1 MITGAPGMSYVL
13 KTALLFTIAAV
24 LSTPVAAEET
34 TTKDM
39 HLSLSECI
47 EIALANNTEIA
58 QSRFSREIAVAR
70 IDQSRNSFLP
80 QLSSNY
86 GLSRS
91 ITGPRE
97 GAIFDQTTQTI
108 ITTLGE
114 DRVGGSQSVGS
125 SLSISIFNAATF
137 ANLAAN
143 KKTARAAEMD
153 LSVSRQQTTFQVKQ
167 RYFTL
172 LQRIEQF
179 DLAKEQV
186 SVSEESLRRE
196 KTMYEIGSRT
206 IADVLSAES
215 QLAGDRVA
223 LIARENDVAIA
234 RAQLGF
240 SLGLSPD
247 VNISPTEKTF
257 SVSPPPITYRE
268 SLERAEKGSPQILAQ
283 RHRMLASRDALKA
296 TKYNVR
302 FPSVTGSAGYS
313 WRLNQGDSFA
323 GVSDL
328 FVKNYSYNAGIS
340 VRIPIFNG
348 LNTVNTVKIQKLEY
362 LRSREQLDQAKR
374 QQAMDIRL
382 SFLNLERLRRS
393 ITANEAAVKATEENF
408 RLQDQ
413 RYNLGGGTFLERQ
426 QAQLQ
431 LFSARNQLV
440 QDRFQY
446 QIELAQLEQHVG
458 GSLVQ
463 ADE

>member
-1 MITGAPGMSYVL
+1 MSFVL
-13 KTALLFTIAAV
+13 KTALLFATAAV
-24 LSTPVAAEET
+24 LSAPVAAEET
-34 TTKDM
+34 ATRDM

-47 EIALANNTEIA
+47 EIALANNTDIA
-58 QSRFSREIAVAR
+58 QARFAREIAVAG
-70 IDQSRNSFLP
+70 IDQSRNAFLP
-80 QLSSNY
+80 SLGSNY
-86 GLSRS
+86 RISRS
-91 ITGPRE
+91 VTGPRE

-108 ITTLGE
+108 VTTLGR

-125 SLSISIFNAATF
+125 SLSINIFDAADF
-137 ANLAAN
+137 ANLAAS
-143 KKTARAAEMD
+143 KKSARAAEMD
-153 LSVSRQQTTFQVKQ
+153 FKESRQQTIFLVKQ
-167 RYFTL
+167 RYFIL
-172 LQRIEQF
+172 LQRTEQL

-215 QLAGDRVA
+215 QLASVRVA

-234 RAQLGF
+234 RAQLAF

-247 VNISPTEKTF
+247 VAILPTETAF
-257 SVSPPPITYRE
+257 SVTPAPVSYQE
-268 SLERAEKGSPQILAQ
+268 SLERALIGNPQILAQ
-283 RHRMLASRDALKA
+283 KQRMLASRDRLRA
-296 TKYNVR
+296 TKYSVR
-302 FPSVTGSAGYS
+302 FPSITGSAGYG
-313 WRLNQGDSFA
+313 WQLNRGEVFA
-323 GVSDL
+323 GVEDL

-340 VRIPIFNG
+340 ISIPIFNR
-348 LNTVNTVKIQKLEY
+348 LLTENNVKTQKLEY
-362 LRSREQLDQAKR
+362 LRSRELLDQAKR

-393 ITANEAAVKATEENF
+393 ITANEAAVKAAEENF

-431 LFSARNQLV
+431 LFEARNQLV

-458 GSLVQ
+458 GPLAQTS
-463 ADE
+463 D

>member
-1 MITGAPGMSYVL
+1 MSYVL

-24 LSTPVAAEET
+24 LSAPVSAEEAA
-34 TTKDM
+34 TKDM

-47 EIALANNTEIA
+47 EIALGNNTDIA
-58 QSRFSREIAVAR
+58 QARFAREIAVAG
-70 IDQSRNSFLP
+70 IDQSRNAFLP
-80 QLSSNY
+80 SLGSNY
-86 GLSRS
+86 RISRS
-91 ITGPRE
+91 VTGPRE

-108 ITTLGE
+108 VTTLGR

-125 SLSISIFNAATF
+125 SLSITIFDAADF
-137 ANLAAN
+137 ANLAAS
-143 KKTARAAEMD
+143 KKSARASEMD
-153 LSVSRQQTTFQVKQ
+153 FKESRQQTIFLVKQ
-167 RYFTL
+167 RYFIL
-172 LQRIEQF
+172 LQRMEQL

-215 QLAGDRVA
+215 QLASVRVA

-234 RAQLGF
+234 RAQLAF
-240 SLGLSPD
+240 SLGLSSD
-247 VNISPTEKTF
+247 VAILPTETAF
-257 SVSPPPITYRE
+257 SVTPAPISYRE
-268 SLERAEKGSPQILAQ
+268 SLERALIGNPQILAQ
-283 RHRMLASRDALKA
+283 KQRMLASRDRLRA
-296 TKYNVR
+296 TKYSVR
-302 FPSVTGSAGYS
+302 FPSITGSAGYG
-313 WRLNQGDSFA
+313 WQLNRGEGFA
-323 GVSDL
+323 GVGDL

-340 VRIPIFNG
+340 ISIPIFNR
-348 LNTVNTVKIQKLEY
+348 LLTENNVKTQKLEY
-362 LRSREQLDQAKR
+362 LRSRELLDQAKR
-374 QQAMDIRL
+374 QQAMDVRL

-393 ITANEAAVKATEENF
+393 ITANEAAVKAAEENF

-431 LFSARNQLV
+431 LFEARNQLV

-458 GSLVQ
+458 GPLAQTS
-463 ADE
+463 D

>member
-1 MITGAPGMSYVL
+1 MSYVL
-13 KTALLFTIAAV
+13 KTALLFTIAAIV
-24 LSTPVAAEET
+24 SAPVSAEEAA
-34 TTKDM
+34 TKDM

-47 EIALANNTEIA
+47 EIALGNNTSIT
-58 QSRFSREIAVAR
+58 QSRFSREIAVAQ
-70 IDQSRNSFLP
+70 IDARRSAFLP
-80 QLSSNY
+80 SLGSNY
-86 GLSRS
+86 RISRS
-91 ITGPRE
+91 VTGPRE

-108 ITTLGE
+108 VTTLGE

-125 SLSISIFNAATF
+125 SLSITIFNAGQL
-137 ANLAAN
+137 ANLAAS
-143 KKTARAAEMD
+143 KKSARAAEMD
-153 LSVSRQQTTFQVKQ
+153 LSGSRQQTIFLVKQ

-172 LQRIEQF
+172 LQRVEQL

-234 RAQLGF
+234 RSQLAF

-247 VNISPTEKTF
+247 VNVTPTETNF
-257 SVSPPPITYRE
+257 SVAPPPITYRE
-268 SLERAEKGSPQILAQ
+268 SLDRAQKGHPEILAQ
-283 RHRMLASRDALKA
+283 KHRMLASRDQLKA
-296 TKYNVR
+296 TKYSVR
-302 FPSVTGSAGYS
+302 FPSITGSAGYG
-313 WRLNQGDSFA
+313 WQLNRGEGFA
-323 GVSDL
+323 GVEDL
-328 FVKNYSYNAGIS
+328 FVKNYSYNAGININMS
-340 VRIPIFNG
+340 IFNG
-348 LNTVNTVKIQKLEY
+348 LTAENNIKVQKLEY
-362 LRSREQLDQAKR
+362 LRSREQLDQARR
-374 QQAMDIRL
+374 QRTMDIRL

-393 ITANEAAVKATEENF
+393 ITANEAAVKAAEENF

-431 LFSARNQLV
+431 LFTARNQLV

-446 QIELAQLEQHVG
+446 QIEMAQLEQHVG
-458 GSLVQ
+458 GPLVQ
-463 ADE
+463 TDE

>member
-1 MITGAPGMSYVL
+1 MSYVL
-13 KTALLFTIAAV
+13 KTALLFAIAAV
-24 LSTPVAAEET
+24 VSAPVAAEEAAT
-34 TTKDM
+34 RDM

-47 EIALANNTEIA
+47 EIALGNNTGIT
-58 QSRFSREIAVAR
+58 QSRFSREIAVAQ
-70 IDQSRNSFLP
+70 IDARRSAFLP
-80 QLSSNY
+80 SLGSNY
-86 GLSRS
+86 RISRS
-91 ITGPRE
+91 VTGPRE

-108 ITTLGE
+108 VTTLGE
-114 DRVGGSQSVGS
+114 DRVGGSQSIGS
-125 SLSISIFNAATF
+125 SLSITIFNAGQL
-137 ANLAAN
+137 ANLAAS
-143 KKTARAAEMD
+143 KKSARAAEMD
-153 LSVSRQQTTFQVKQ
+153 LSGSRQQTIFLVKQ

-172 LQRIEQF
+172 LQRVEQL

-206 IADVLSAES
+206 IADVLGAES

-234 RAQLGF
+234 RSQLAF

-247 VNISPTEKTF
+247 VNVTPTETNF
-257 SVSPPPITYRE
+257 SVAPPPITYRE
-268 SLERAEKGSPQILAQ
+268 SLDRAQKGHPEILAQ
-283 RHRMLASRDALKA
+283 KHRMLASRDQLRA
-296 TKYNVR
+296 TKYSVR
-302 FPSVTGSAGYS
+302 FPGITGSAGYS
-313 WRLNQGDSFA
+313 WQLNRGEGFA
-323 GVSDL
+323 GVEDL

-340 VRIPIFNG
+340 INIPIFNG
-348 LNTVNTVKIQKLEY
+348 LTAENNIKVQKLEY
-362 LRSREQLDQAKR
+362 LRSREQLDQARR
-374 QQAMDIRL
+374 QRTMDIRL

-393 ITANEAAVKATEENF
+393 ITANEAAVKAAEENF

-431 LFSARNQLV
+431 LFAARNQFV

-446 QIELAQLEQHVG
+446 QIEMAQLEQHVG
-458 GSLVQ
+458 GPLVQ

>member
-1 MITGAPGMSYVL
+1 MSNVL
-13 KTALLFTIAAV
+13 RTVLLVAV
-24 LSTPVAAEET
+24 AVILSAPVAAEEPAT
-34 TTKDM
+34 RDM
-39 HLSLSECI
+39 HLSLSDCI

-58 QSRFSREIAVAR
+58 QSRFAREIAVAG
-70 IDQSRNSFLP
+70 IDQRRNSFLP
-80 QLSSNY
+80 QLSTNY

-125 SLSISIFNAATF
+125 SLSISIFDAADF
-137 ANLAAN
+137 ANLAAS

-167 RYFTL
+167 RFFTL

-186 SVSEESLRRE
+186 SYSEEDLRRE

-206 IADVLSAES
+206 IADVLRAES
-215 QLAGDRVA
+215 QLASDRVA
-223 LIARENDVAIA
+223 LISRENDVAIA
-234 RAQLGF
+234 RAQLAF
-240 SLGLSPD
+240 SMGLGPD
-247 VNISPTEKTF
+247 VDIFPTEKAF
-257 SVSPPPITYRE
+257 SVTPPPISYQE
-268 SLERAEKGSPQILAQ
+268 SLERALTGSPQILAQ
-283 RHRMLASRDALKA
+283 KHRMLASRDALRA

-302 FPSVTGSAGYS
+302 FPAITGSAGYS

-323 GVSDL
+323 GVEDL

-340 VRIPIFNG
+340 IRLPIFNS
-348 LNTVNTVKIQKLEY
+348 LNTVNSVKVQKLEY

-374 QQAMDIRL
+374 QRAMDIRL

-393 ITANEAAVKATEENF
+393 ITANEAAVKAAEENS

-431 LFSARNQLV
+431 LFGARNQLV

-458 GSLVQ
+458 GTLVQ